1 MKIKVNQT
9 RHFAIESV
17 MDRSEAETSSFIT
30 LSLSSETPVRRD
42 YGDEILLHGPE
53 NIDMSRATPNGL
65 PLLVS
70 HNDTQLPIGRL
81 KNLRLE
87 GKRLLGDAF
96 FSGRP
101 DAQAVRQDVLDGI
114 VTDTS
119 VNYRILDYTVDKAKS
134 ASEVNTV
141 YITRWCPREG
151 SMVACGAD
159 HTVGAGRSDTPD
171 QEMDLDMDRAAP
183 VLNAES
189 QTSEGDPELVTEKP
203 EAACCPECE
212 QPMADCTC
220 AKRDDEEDRTA
231 PDPEAETCTECDK
244 PMAECTCEDRAM
256 SNADMPPKHEMA
268 PAEPEKR
275 AETEL
280 LNAELQAL
288 RSVALTMQF
297 RSEAEIDTILAT
309 TQDLEAAR
317 SILLKPQT
325 VTITKENKME
335 PNQLFTLGLTNA
347 LRGDFAKIDE
357 SVKGS
362 FAQTGERSFTA
373 DLFNTSGS
381 RANEMTVAG
390 AGNKT
395 IYEQNIGFLDL
406 LRARTAVLKAGG
418 RTRQGVGSLSYVRLK
433 TATVATLR
441 GENTGTTTNT
451 FADFEKVNYIPK
463 ALTAKVYLTDE
474 LQKETILDLQNV
486 LRGDMVKQFAIAI
499 DNYALNGAGAP
510 VITGILSA
518 ASGIYNDVS
527 VIALPTFAKVNNLK
541 ALVDAK
547 AVDLESCAYLLTPS
561 LLAVLE
567 TTQKFNNGSAIC
579 EGNKVNGYNA
589 FSSTNVPVATV
600 NHTAAFGDFS
610 NLEICLQGATEFMI
624 DITTRFDEGITILTA
639 RQYFDVGILQPS
651 AFAKTQFL
659 VA

>member
-1 MKIKVNQT
+1 MKIRVNQV
-9 RHFAIESV
+9 RHFTIESV
-17 MDRSEAETSSFIT
+17 VNRAEAETSSFIT

-70 HNDTQLPIGRL
+70 HNDLQLPIGRL

-87 GKRLLGDAF
+87 DKRLLGDAY

-101 DAQAVRQDVLDGI
+101 EAQAVRQDVLDGI

-119 VNYRILDYTVDKAKS
+119 VNYRILDYKVVKAPT
-134 ASEVNTV
+134 ASDVNQV
-141 YITRWCPREG
+141 FITRWCPREG

-159 HTVGAGRSDTPD
+159 HTVGAGRSDTAD
-171 QEMDLDMDRAAP
+171 LEMELDLERSQP

-189 QTSEGDPELVTEKP
+189 QAGDGVPVLGAKP
-203 EAACCPECE
+203 EDGTCPTCKKD
-212 QPMADCTC
+212 QPDCTC
-220 AKRDDEEDRTA
+220 EKRDDDEERDDEERASYESDQ
-231 PDPEAETCTECDK
+231 ETCPECNKPKTEC
-244 PMAECTCEDRAM
+244 ECEDSAT
-256 SNADMPPKHEMA
+256 
-268 PAEPEKR
+268 AEDRSEKR
-275 AETEL
+275 AASEL
-280 LNAELQAL
+280 LHEELQAL
-288 RSVALTMQF
+288 RTVALTMQF
-297 RSEAEIDTILAT
+297 RSEAEIDAILAT
-309 TQDLEAAR
+309 TQDLDAKRA
-317 SILLKPQT
+317 ILLKPQT
-325 VTITKENKME
+325 VTFTKDNQMD
-335 PNQLFTLGLTNA
+335 PNQLFTLSLANA
-347 LRGDFAKIDE
+347 LRGDFAKVDE
-357 SVKGS
+357 TMKGS
-362 FAQTGERSFTA
+362 FTQTGERSFTA

-381 RANEMTVAG
+381 RANEMTTA
-390 AGNKT
+390 AKGNNT

-406 LRARTAVLKAGG
+406 LRARAAVLKAGG
-418 RTRQGVGSLSYVRLK
+418 RTRQGQGSLSYIRLK

-474 LQKETILDLQNV
+474 LQKETLLDLQNV
-486 LRGDMVKQFAIAI
+486 LRGDMIKQFALAI
-499 DNYALNGAGAP
+499 DSYSLNGAASP

-518 ASGIYNDVS
+518 ASGIYSDVS
-527 VIALPTFAKVNNLK
+527 TIALPTFTKVNNLK

-547 AVDLESCAYLLTPS
+547 SVDLESCAYLLTPS

-567 TTQKFNNGSAIC
+567 TTQKFTNGSVAIC
-579 EGNKVNGYNA
+579 DGNKVNGYA
-589 FSSTNVPVATV
+589 AYSSSNVPVSTV

-610 NLEICLQGATEFMI
+610 NLEVCLQGATEFMI

>member
-1 MKIKVNQT
+1 MKIRINQV
-9 RHFAIESV
+9 RHFTIERV
-17 MDRSEAETSSFIT
+17 VNRAEAETSSFIT

-87 GKRLLGDAF
+87 DKRLLGDAY

-119 VNYRILDYTVDKAKS
+119 VNYRILDYKVVKAAT
-134 ASEVNTV
+134 ASEVNQV
-141 YITRWCPREG
+141 FITRWCPREG

-159 HTVGAGRSDTPD
+159 HTVGAGRSDAAD
-171 QEMDLDMDRAAP
+171 QEMELDLERAQP
-183 VLNAES
+183 VINAES
-189 QTSEGDPELVTEKP
+189 QTSVEPPAEAAEEEAAEEAGNCPTCGKPMADCACEKRGEDEGRADPEA
-203 EAACCPECE
+203 EAETCPECGE
-212 QPMADCTC
+212 PMADCTC
-220 AKRDDEEDRTA
+220 EDRSAGTA
-231 PDPEAETCTECDK
+231 GAE
-244 PMAECTCEDRAM
+244 MRA
-256 SNADMPPKHEMA
+256 A
-268 PAEPEKR
+268 
-275 AETEL
+275 TEL
-280 LNAELQAL
+280 HHEELQAL
-288 RSVALTMQF
+288 RTVALTMQF
-297 RSEAEIDTILAT
+297 RSEAEIDAILAT
-309 TQDLEAAR
+309 TQDLDAKRA
-317 SILLKPQT
+317 ILLKPQT
-325 VTITKENKME
+325 VTFSKDNQMD
-335 PNQLFTLGLTNA
+335 PNQLFTLSLANA
-347 LRGDFAKIDE
+347 LRGDFAKVDE
-357 SVKGS
+357 SMKGS
-362 FAQTGERSFTA
+362 FSQTGERSFTA
-373 DLFNTSGS
+373 DLFNTMGT
-381 RANEMTVAG
+381 RANEMTSA
-390 AGNKT
+390 AKGNNT

-418 RTRQGVGSLSYVRLK
+418 RTRQGIGSLSYVRLK
-433 TATVATLR
+433 TATVAALR

-474 LQKETILDLQNV
+474 LQKETLLDLQNV
-486 LRGDMVKQFAIAI
+486 LRGDMVKQFAIAM
-499 DNYALNGAGAP
+499 DNFALNGNVSP

-518 ASGIYNDVS
+518 ASGIYSDVS
-527 VIALPTFAKVNNLK
+527 TIALPTFTKVNNLK
-541 ALVDAK
+541 ALVDQK
-547 AVDLESCAYLLTPS
+547 GVDLESCAYLLTPS

-567 TTQKFNNGSAIC
+567 ATQKFTNGQAIA
-579 EGNKVNGYNA
+579 ESNKVNGYNA
-589 FSSTNVPVATV
+589 FSSSNVPVATV
-600 NHTAAFGDFS
+600 NHTALFGDFS